1 MSYKVFLVEDEI
13 VTREGIRD
21 KVGWQ
26 AHGFEFCGEAPD
38 GEIAL
43 PLLQRLKIDID
54 VTRTLGDYSVA
65 IQQMAAIVRAL
76 EVSSA
81 KILILDEPTSPL
93 DAKETAQLFDVMRRL
108 QSEGVGI
115 VFITHFMDQVYE
127 VADRITVLRNGKLV
141 GTYDTASLPRLELIR
156 KMIGRSLTEFDDM
169 SKIKLESA
177 KNIQGPL
184 VLEAEGL
191 GRTGSLEPIDLKL
204 HAGEV
209 VGLAGLLLTGAGVA
223 LVAIVGTGLLLN
235 RSRDASLSTARRAST
250 PAAAGCQLKPY
261 RQDQAASLIEDGAI
275 LTYER
280 NGGPTCLDE
289 LYAIY
294 PDGRIVGEDG
304 TNRIEKQLTAA
315 DLAALMTAISD
326 RGWFTENMY
335 DTWHTPCGQ
344 CFGYYLTVV
353 HNGQQ
358 KTVKAV
364 DGGTDAPADYWQV
377 VSILNG
383 AIPHFVA
390 E

>member
-209 VGLAGLLLTGAGVA
+209 VGLAGLLGSGRSEVAGLLFGVEKPDSGSAAVGGKPIRDYSPLASIKRGVA
-223 LVAIVGTGLLLN
+223 LC
-235 RSRDASLSTARRAST
+235 
-250 PAAAGCQLKPY
+250 P
-261 RQDQAASLIEDGAI
+261 EDRKAEG
-275 LTYER
+275 
-280 NGGPTCLDE
+280 
-289 LYAIY
+289 
-294 PDGRIVGEDG
+294 IVGEDG

>member
-81 KILILDEPTSPL
+81 KILILDEPTSSL

-169 SKIKLESA
+169 SKIKPESA

-235 RSRDASLSTARRAST
+235 RSRDASLSTARSAST

-315 DLAALMTAISD
+315 DLAALMTTISD